1 MVSSAAAERFL
12 ATPLLADLDSA
23 TRHALLNVLVEERA
37 DVGAILLRQGEPNDH
52 IAFLIDG
59 AATVF
64 RTRPGGRSEVLTTLI
79 APSLFGL
86 TSFFRPIA
94 PGFSVR
100 ATSPVWLLTFD
111 HDAHEVLRRVDLQAA
126 EQLAVAALR
135 VMADRFDML
144 DSRVSEDIAQHP
156 DDHPKVTEWAH
167 FRSRLFEES
176 NP

>member
-1 MVSSAAAERFL
+1 MVSTAAAERFL

-23 TRHALLNVLVEERA
+23 TRQALLNVLIEERA
-37 DVGAILLRQGEPNDH
+37 EAGALLLKQGQPNDH

-59 AATVF
+59 SATVY
-64 RTRPGGRSEVLTTLI
+64 RDRPGGGTETLTDLS

-86 TSFFRPIA
+86 TSFFRPIP

-111 HDAHEVLRRVDLQAA
+111 HDAHEVLRRVDLGAA
-126 EQLAVAALR
+126 EQLALAALR
-135 VMADRFDML
+135 VMADRFDLL
-144 DSRVSEDIAQHP
+144 DRRVSDDMAQHP
-156 DDHPKVTEWAH
+156 DDHPSATEWAK

-176 NP
+176 NL